1 VNPEEDRKMRSAR
14 FLRPPERE
22 DIRKFVLLALLN
34 EALTRDQVMQ
44 KYHSF
49 LMHYGLRAMRA
60 RETTLDPLLFTD
72 ELRNLSKQGFVE
84 EIDSV
89 YHLTAKGKAEATKAK
104 KRMARFH
111 EYLSSGTAASKVSAS
126 ANVFLSALKLLAGF
140 LSNSMGLI
148 SDGFDSGIDA
158 FSSAGVYLG
167 TKYRKELYSSLLILA
182 LMFIGGI
189 SLGYGGLTR
198 LIRPA
203 FVEAGLLPAFA
214 AIVSGV
220 TYYALSIYQRFVGK
234 RTGNLS
240 LVSQSVESGN
250 HMVIAAAVLVG
261 IVFAAL
267 SLPVV
272 DSLVSVG
279 VAILILKNA
288 AEMGI
293 ETVRITKGEQMN
305 LSRFKARWETRIG
318 EYRSEYFRFWTLLK
332 LEEPKNIDELTT
344 EFERTFSRKGMPYL
358 EDWAPAIVQPF
369 SFKESVRALLDELLQ
384 QGWIAEKDG
393 RYQNT
398 QAGNRKLQERLRHEK
413 HRH

>member
-1 VNPEEDRKMRSAR
+1 VNSKADRRMRSAR

-22 DIRKFVLLALLN
+22 DIRGFVLLTLLN
-34 EALTRDQVMQ
+34 EALTKDQVMQ
-44 KYHSF
+44 RYDSF

-72 ELRNLSKQGFVE
+72 ELRNLSEQGFVE

-89 YHLTAKGKAEATKAK
+89 YRLTAKGKAEATKAK
-104 KRMARFH
+104 KRIARYH
-111 EYLSSGTAASKVSAS
+111 EYLSSGTAASKLSAS

-148 SDGFDSGIDA
+148 SDGVDSGIDV

-167 TKYRKELYSSLLILA
+167 TKYRKELYSNLLILA

-198 LIRPA
+198 LIRPE

-214 AIVSGV
+214 AIVSAV

-240 LVSQSVESGN
+240 LVSQSLESGN
-250 HMVIAAAVLVG
+250 HMFIAAAVLVG
-261 IVFAAL
+261 IIFAAVG
-267 SLPVV
+267 LPIV

-288 AEMGI
+288 AEMSI
-293 ETVRITKGEQMN
+293 ETVRIAKGEQMN
-305 LSRFKARWETRIG
+305 LSRFKARWETWID
-318 EYRSEYFRFWTLLK
+318 EYRSDYFRFWTLLK
-332 LEEPKNIDELTT
+332 LEEPKSVDELTT
-344 EFERTFSRKGMPYL
+344 EFERTFSGKGTPYSK
-358 EDWAPAIVQPF
+358 DWAPAIVQAF
-369 SFKESVRALLDELLQ
+369 EFKKSGRALLDELVD
-384 QGWIAEKDG
+384 QGWIAEIDG
-393 RYQNT
+393 KYQNT
-398 QAGNRKLQERLRHEK
+398 QAGSRKLQERLRHEK
-413 HRH
+413 RRY